1 MKGFFSGS
9 ANKAL
14 VSILGAVATSLSTY
28 YGTQKWEPIVFA
40 ALTVIGTYLVP
51 NVAPASTPAPPA
63 PPAA

>member
-14 VSILGAVATSLSTY
+14 VSILGAVGTSLSTY
-28 YGTQKWEPIVFA
+28 YSTQKWEPIVFA
-40 ALTVIGTYLVP
+40 ALTVLGTYLIP
-51 NVAPASTPAPPA
+51 NAPAPAPSTPPA

>member
-14 VSILGAVATSLSTY
+14 VSILGAVATSLTTY
-28 YGTQKWEPIVFA
+28 YGTAKWEPIVFA
-40 ALTVIGTYLVP
+40 ALTVLATYLVP
-51 NVAPASTPAPPA
+51 NVTPASTTPPV